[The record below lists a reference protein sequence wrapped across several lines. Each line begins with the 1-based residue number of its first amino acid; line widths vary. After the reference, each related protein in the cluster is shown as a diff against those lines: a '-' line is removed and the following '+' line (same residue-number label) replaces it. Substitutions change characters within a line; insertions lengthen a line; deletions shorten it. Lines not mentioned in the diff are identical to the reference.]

1 MSNPK
6 RGLDRE
12 WDAAAYH
19 RISGPQVSW
28 GEKVISRLDLAGDE
42 TVLDAGCGTGRLTA
56 TLLDALP
63 KGGSSQSTFRRTC
76 CAKHA
81 DTWRHGAKPALYFVA
96 ADLAN
101 LPLQNCLDGIFSTAS
116 FHWIRDHARLFR
128 SLFTALRRGGWLVA
142 QCGGGPNLARFR
154 KKLHSL
160 CQQAPYSSYLAT
172 FEEPWFFS
180 DAETAA
186 RNLRDAGF
194 IEIETSVEPAPT
206 AFADAE
212 HFIEFVRTAIVH
224 RHLSLIPDPVQKRSF
239 LDVLARQ
246 AETESPPFELDYWR
260 LNLRARKPA

>member
-1 MSNPK
+1 MSNLK
-6 RGLDRE
+6 RSLDRE

-28 GEKVISRLDLAGDE
+28 GAKVVSRLDLAGNE

-63 KGGSSQSTFRRTC
+63 TGRVIAVDLSENMLREARGYLAPRPK
-76 CAKHA
+76 A
-81 DTWRHGAKPALYFVA
+81 ALYFVA

-101 LPLQNCLDGIFSTAS
+101 LPLQYCLDGIFSTAS

-128 SLFTALRRGGWLVA
+128 SLFTALRRDGWLVA

-194 IEIETSVEPAPT
+194 MDIETSVEPAPT

-212 HFIEFVRTAIVH
+212 HFIEFVRTAVVH
-224 RHLSLIPDPVQKRSF
+224 RHVSLIPDPVHKRSF

-246 AETESPPFELDYWR
+246 AENESPPFELDYWR

>member
-28 GEKVISRLDLAGDE
+28 GEKVLSRLNLAGHE
-42 TVLDAGCGTGRLTA
+42 TVLDAGCGTGRLTG

-63 KGGSSQSTFRRTC
+63 KGRVIAVDLSENMLREARGYLVS
-76 CAKHA
+76 
-81 DTWRHGAKPALYFVA
+81 RHRSASYFVA
-96 ADLAN
+96 ADLAT
-101 LPLQNCLDGIFSTAS
+101 LPLKDCLDGIFSTAS
-116 FHWIRDHARLFR
+116 FHWIRDHALLFR
-128 SLFTALRRGGWLVA
+128 SLFTALQAGGWLVA

-154 KKLHSL
+154 KTLHSL
-160 CQQAPYSSYLAT
+160 CQQAPYSSNLAT

-186 RNLRDAGF
+186 CNLRDAGF
-194 IEIETSVEPAPT
+194 IEVETSVEPAPT
-206 AFADAE
+206 AFADAQ

-239 LDVLARQ
+239 LDALARLSEADNPSFQ
-246 AETESPPFELDYWR
+246 LDYWR